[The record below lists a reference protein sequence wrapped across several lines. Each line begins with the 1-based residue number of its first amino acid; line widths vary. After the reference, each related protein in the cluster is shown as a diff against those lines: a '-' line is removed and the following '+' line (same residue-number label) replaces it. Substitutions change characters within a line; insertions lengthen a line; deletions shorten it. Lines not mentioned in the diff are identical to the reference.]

1 MQNLNQLLEIVRP
14 IAWGA
19 ADIIMTYYRSPKSI
33 EITSKGGDEGKVTSA
48 DFAAN
53 DYILHQLKYQLG
65 TRDFAYL
72 SEEAE
77 DDATRL
83 EYDWVWIIDPLD
95 GTSGFIKHTGE
106 FAVHIGLAYQ
116 QRPVLGLVACPS
128 QGKLFSAIANQGTHL
143 ETQDGQKRR
152 VQVSDKKEV
161 QDMVAIASRTHRT
174 AELDFILS
182 RLPNIQERSVGSI
195 GGKFGAIVE
204 AQADFYIALSGRSAP
219 KDWDYCAPEIILT
232 EAGGKLTR
240 FDGSPLLYNNLDIR
254 QWGNLIASNGHCHE
268 QLCQLSQTALSEM

>member
-1 MQNLNQLLEIVRP
+1 MQNLNQLLEIARP

-19 ADIIMTYYRSPKSI
+19 VDMIMKYYQSPNDLEII
-33 EITSKGGDEGKVTSA
+33 SKGEDEGKVTSA

-53 DYILHQLKYQLG
+53 DFILQQLQSQLG
-65 TRDFAYL
+65 MQDFAYL

-77 DDATRL
+77 DDTVRL
-83 EYDWVWIIDPLD
+83 EHEWVWIIDPLD
-95 GTSGFIKHTGE
+95 GTSGFIHRTGE
-106 FAVHIGLAYQ
+106 FAVHIGLSYQ
-116 QRPVLGLVACPS
+116 QRPVLGLVACPT
-128 QGKLFSAIANQGTHL
+128 QAKLFTAIANQGTYL
-143 ETQDGQKRR
+143 EIRGQAPQRI
-152 VQVSDKKEV
+152 QVSEKKSV

-182 RLPNIQERSVGSI
+182 RLPNIQELSVGSI

-204 AQADFYIALSGRSAP
+204 SQADFYIALSGRSAP

-240 FDGSPLLYNNLDIR
+240 FDGSPLLYNNLDVR

-268 QLCQLSQTALSEM
+268 QLCQLSQTALDQM